1 MARKR
6 KYNLKTLKKQAP
18 SIPDFTCGDIDKVIR
33 ELDCYFGVPLKRLP
47 LYNLK
52 RKMEKLRKANDRLR
66 QSGIYWYEIVKDLL
80 SDIKKNK

>member
-6 KYNLKTLKKQAP
+6 QYNLKTLKKQAP

-66 QSGIYWYEIVKDLL
+66 QSGIYWYEIVKELL
-80 SDIKKNK
+80 TKSNK

>member
-1 MARKR
+1 VARKR
-6 KYNLKTLKKQAP
+6 QYKLQTLKKQAP
-18 SIPDFTCGDIDKVIR
+18 SIPNFTCDDIDKVIR

-66 QSGIYWYEIVKDLL
+66 QSGVYWYEIVKDLL
-80 SDIKKNK
+80 SDIKKDK

>member
-6 KYNLKTLKKQAP
+6 QYNLKTLKKQAP
-18 SIPDFTCGDIDKVIR
+18 FIPDFTCGDIDKVIR

-66 QSGIYWYEIVKDLL
+66 QSGIYWYELVKELL
-80 SDIKKNK
+80 TERRKK

>member
-33 ELDCYFGVPLKRLP
+33 DLEDCYGVPLKRLS
-47 LYNLK
+47 LYKLK
-52 RKMEKLRKANDRLR
+52 RRMEKLRKANDRLR
-66 QSGIYWYEIVKDLL
+66 QSGIYWYEIVKELL
-80 SDIKKNK
+80 TKSHK

>member
-6 KYNLKTLKKQAP
+6 QYNLKTLKKQAP
-18 SIPDFTCGDIDKVIR
+18 SIPNFTCGDIDKVIR
-33 ELDCYFGVPLKRLP
+33 DLEDCYFGVPLKRLP

-66 QSGIYWYEIVKDLL
+66 QSGVYWYEIVKELL
-80 SDIKKNK
+80 TKSNK

>member
-6 KYNLKTLKKQAP
+6 QYNLKTLKKQAP
-18 SIPDFTCGDIDKVIR
+18 SIPNFTCGDIDKVIR

-52 RKMEKLRKANDRLR
+52 RRMEKLRKANDRLR
-66 QSGIYWYEIVKDLL
+66 QSGVYWYEIVKELL
-80 SDIKKNK
+80 TKSNK

>member
-33 ELDCYFGVPLKRLP
+33 ELEDCYGVPLKRLS
-47 LYNLK
+47 LYKLK

-66 QSGIYWYEIVKDLL
+66 QSGVYWYELVKELL
-80 SDIKKNK
+80 TKSNK

>member
-18 SIPDFTCGDIDKVIR
+18 SIPNFTCGDIDKVIR

-66 QSGIYWYEIVKDLL
+66 QSGVYWYEIVKELL
-80 SDIKKNK
+80 TKSNK

>member
-6 KYNLKTLKKQAP
+6 QYNLKTLKKQAP
-18 SIPDFTCGDIDKVIR
+18 SIPNFTCGDIDKVIR

-66 QSGIYWYEIVKDLL
+66 QSGIYWYELVKELL
-80 SDIKKNK
+80 TKSNK

>member
-6 KYNLKTLKKQAP
+6 QYNLKTLKKQAP
-18 SIPDFTCGDIDKVIR
+18 FVPDFTCGDIDKVIR

-66 QSGIYWYEIVKDLL
+66 QSGIYWYELVKELL
-80 SDIKKNK
+80 TKSNK

>member
-6 KYNLKTLKKQAP
+6 QYNLKTLKKQAP

-33 ELDCYFGVPLKRLP
+33 ELEDCYGVPLKRLS
-47 LYNLK
+47 LYKLK

-66 QSGIYWYEIVKDLL
+66 QSGVYWYELVKELL
-80 SDIKKNK
+80 TKSNK

>member
-33 ELDCYFGVPLKRLP
+33 ELEDCYGVPLKRLS
-47 LYNLK
+47 LYKLK
-52 RKMEKLRKANDRLR
+52 RRMEKLRKANDRLR
-66 QSGIYWYEIVKDLL
+66 QSGIYWYEIVKELL
-80 SDIKKNK
+80 TKSNK

>member
-18 SIPDFTCGDIDKVIR
+18 FVPDFTCGDIDKVIR

-80 SDIKKNK
+80 TERRKK

>member
-6 KYNLKTLKKQAP
+6 QYNLKTLKKQAP
-18 SIPDFTCGDIDKVIR
+18 SIPNFTCGDIDKVIR

-52 RKMEKLRKANDRLR
+52 RKLEKLRKANDRLR
-66 QSGIYWYEIVKDLL
+66 QSGVYWYEIVKELL
-80 SDIKKNK
+80 TKSNK

>member
-6 KYNLKTLKKQAP
+6 QYNLKTLKKQAP
-18 SIPDFTCGDIDKVIR
+18 SIPNFTCGDIDKVIR
-33 ELDCYFGVPLKRLP
+33 ELDCYFDVPLKRLP

-66 QSGIYWYEIVKDLL
+66 QSGVYWYEIVKELL
-80 SDIKKNK
+80 TKSNK

>member
-6 KYNLKTLKKQAP
+6 QYNLKILKKQAP
-18 SIPDFTCGDIDKVIR
+18 SIPNFTCGDIDKVIR

-66 QSGIYWYEIVKDLL
+66 QSGVYWYEIVKELL
-80 SDIKKNK
+80 TKSNK

>member
-6 KYNLKTLKKQAP
+6 QYNLKTLKKQAP
-18 SIPDFTCGDIDKVIR
+18 SIPNFTCGDIDKVIR

-66 QSGIYWYEIVKDLL
+66 QSGVYWYELVKELL
-80 SDIKKNK
+80 TEREKK

>member
-6 KYNLKTLKKQAP
+6 QYNLKTLKKQAP
-18 SIPDFTCGDIDKVIR
+18 SIPNFTCGDIDKVIR

-66 QSGIYWYEIVKDLL
+66 QSGVYWYEIVKELL
-80 SDIKKNK
+80 TKSNK

>member
-33 ELDCYFGVPLKRLP
+33 DLEDCYGVPLKRLS
-47 LYNLK
+47 LYKLK
-52 RKMEKLRKANDRLR
+52 RRMEKLRKANDRLR
-66 QSGIYWYEIVKDLL
+66 QSGIYWYEIVKELL
-80 SDIKKNK
+80 TKSNK

>member
-6 KYNLKTLKKQAP
+6 QYNLKTLKKQAP
-18 SIPDFTCGDIDKVIR
+18 SIPNFTCGDIDKVIR

-66 QSGIYWYEIVKDLL
+66 QSGVYWYELVKELL
-80 SDIKKNK
+80 TKSNK

>member
-66 QSGIYWYEIVKDLL
+66 QSGIYWYELVKELL
-80 SDIKKNK
+80 TERRKK

>member
-6 KYNLKTLKKQAP
+6 QYNLKTLKKQAP
-18 SIPDFTCGDIDKVIR
+18 FVPDFTCGDIDKVIR
-33 ELDCYFGVPLKRLP
+33 DLEDCYGVPLKRLP

-66 QSGIYWYEIVKDLL
+66 QSGVYWYEIVKELL
-80 SDIKKNK
+80 TKSNK

>member
-6 KYNLKTLKKQAP
+6 QYNLKTLKKQAP
-18 SIPDFTCGDIDKVIR
+18 SIPNFTCGDIDKVIR

-66 QSGIYWYEIVKDLL
+66 QSGIYWYEIVKELL
-80 SDIKKNK
+80 TKSNK